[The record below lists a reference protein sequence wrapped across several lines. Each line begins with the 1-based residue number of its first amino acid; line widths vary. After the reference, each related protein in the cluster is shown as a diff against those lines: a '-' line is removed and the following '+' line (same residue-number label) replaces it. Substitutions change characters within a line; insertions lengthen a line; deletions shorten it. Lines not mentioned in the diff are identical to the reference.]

1 VTRVSEITMTED
13 PTITITDDT
22 HETKTIPVT
31 PPINETPIIPQTPT
45 ATYRELSIPRAEQRH
60 GLLTPKPSPGIMS
73 GSQSPQL
80 SPQQST
86 SATHRLTPDSMSGDR
101 SPHPHQAET
110 PQSSPNSSP
119 RRSSPNI
126 PEIFT
131 QDTGDDNVLANDESE
146 NVTLGDEHV
155 QASVESEIIL
165 DDVNVPAE
173 TSETTLG
180 DDNGLASDQSE
191 SVITNDV
198 NVPVQPDGMMT
209 PTPEEDIEMSEGHDD
224 TPTFEDTDAHMTDG
238 VDIPSQSTEQPPQ
251 SHPTPRTK
259 RGVATPSKIAGSR
272 RPSRSLSNASR
283 GSSSHPREP
292 TRRSS
297 RIQKLKKDGRVQ
309 DWSILRKRRPDLFLN
324 NFIWDPKVLLED
336 AHPEATSEDLQ
347 ELKTVFAVIDACC
360 DKTTRANL
368 KEKIKS
374 QKLHQRDLV
383 KAPRS
388 YREEMKHP
396 LKDHWLDAM
405 VEEITKL
412 KQRETWREIDRNEAK
427 TTPLPLKWVFTYK
440 FTEDN
445 TLDR

>member
-1 VTRVSEITMTED
+1 MTDAPTVQPSPPPPVITRSKEVTMIDAPATQSSIPQVVTRSRSAQIQDAPITPASREITMND
-13 PTITITDDT
+13 SPTITITDDT
-22 HETKTIPVT
+22 HETKTIPST
-31 PPINETPIIPQTPT
+31 APINETPIIPQTPT
-45 ATYRELSIPRAEQRH
+45 ATYRDLSIPRAEQRH

-86 SATHRLTPDSMSGDR
+86 
-101 SPHPHQAET
+101 
-110 PQSSPNSSP
+110 N
-119 RRSSPNI
+119 
-126 PEIFT
+126 
-131 QDTGDDNVLANDESE
+131 
-146 NVTLGDEHV
+146 
-155 QASVESEIIL
+155 
-165 DDVNVPAE
+165 DVNVPAA
-173 TSETTLG
+173 SSKTLLG
-180 DDNGLASDQSE
+180 NDESLASDQSE
-191 SVITNDV
+191 SIITTDV
-198 NVPVQPDGMMT
+198 NVPVQKDGMMT

-224 TPTFEDTDAHMTDG
+224 TQTFEDTDAHMTDG

-283 GSSSHPREP
+283 SSSSHSREP

-324 NFIWDPKVLLED
+324 DCIWDPKLLLD
-336 AHPEATSEDLQ
+336 NVHLEATQEDIQ

-374 QKLHQRDLV
+374 QKRHQRDLV

-388 YREEMKHP
+388 YREAMKHP

-412 KQRETWREIDRNEAK
+412 KQRETWKEIDRNEAK
-427 TTPLPLKWVFTYK
+427 TTPLPLK
-440 FTEDN
+440 
-445 TLDR
+445 